1 MFLAFIAS
9 IGATS
14 LAPSQSPQDAS
25 TVGQQALQMDVF
37 GVLTSLILVLVII
50 GVCAYILKRLNLVT
64 GKAEGI
70 KVISNVSLGA
80 KERLIV
86 VQVNDE
92 QLLLGV
98 TNQQITLIE
107 KLSKPLPESS
117 AMPQDLSQSVL
128 SFIKKKS

>member
-1 MFLAFIAS
+1 M
-9 IGATS
+9 
-14 LAPSQSPQDAS
+14 
-25 TVGQQALQMDVF
+25 
-37 GVLTSLILVLVII
+37 
-50 GVCAYILKRLNLVT
+50 
-64 GKAEGI
+64 
-70 KVISNVSLGA
+70 ISNVSLGA

-117 AMPQDLSQSVL
+117 ALPQDLSQSVL